1 MTPSRFRLRAALAGL
16 AVALVATGAQA
27 RNDTFVQSVAPALKR
42 PHSRE
47 IVGDMP
53 LRWGASTSLAAESPE
68 ILRADV
74 VVEGSGSATGED
86 PRHHE
91 SPSDET
97 VCLRAFQEALFKLV
111 SAARE
116 VHAGAV
122 VGIVSAY
129 KGSTVI
135 EDGKTF
141 ECHAGVARSHVFL
154 RAQLVKSAPPLLT
167 AGLPPAS
174 GFAALENADA
184 VPVSDEGKDRYRH
197 FLTLPSPRAFVVFED
212 GSWWMTS
219 KDPEAATKALD
230 HCARVGK
237 RCWLYAADDRVL
249 WSADVAK
256 RISSSSQWR
265 AATGAGAEAG
275 E

>member
-1 MTPSRFRLRAALAGL
+1 MTPSSSPFHFLLAGL
-16 AVALVATGAQA
+16 AVALAASTAQA
-27 RNDTFVQSVAPALKR
+27 RNDTFMQPVVPALKKT
-42 PHSRE
+42 HSRE

-53 LRWGASTSLAAESPE
+53 LLWGTSTSQPTGSPD
-68 ILRADV
+68 ILSADV
-74 VVEGSGSATGED
+74 TVEGSGSATGED
-86 PRHHE
+86 PRKHE

-97 VCLRAFQEALFKLV
+97 VCLRAFQEALSRLV

-116 VHAGAV
+116 AHAGAV

-129 KGSTVI
+129 KGSQVI
-135 EDGKTF
+135 EDGRTF
-141 ECHAGVARSHVFL
+141 ECHAGIARSHVFL
-154 RAQLVKSAPPLLT
+154 RAQLVKSAPALQR

-174 GFAALENADA
+174 GFAALENAEA
-184 VPVSDEGKDRYRH
+184 VPVSEEGKDRYRH

-219 KDPEAATKALD
+219 KDPESVTRALD
-230 HCARVGK
+230 HCGRVGK

-256 RISSSSQWR
+256 RISSSAQWR
-265 AATGAGAEAG
+265 SVPASGVKEV